1 MWAAHRLSMAATL
14 SLSNRVSLSI
24 YHQILAR
31 RLSVLSLNLIDEKIM
46 SESLSTKLLLVVTCI
61 VVFYLAA
68 RLLNK
73 IIRDVSVRKALG
85 DGRVPYITKLMNIG
99 MVFCCIVIMCLLLG
113 LGYSE
118 VSVFLSSIFAVVGVG
133 LFAQWS
139 ILSNVTA
146 SMIIFFGFPYRIG
159 DRIKIADKDEDMC
172 GIIEE
177 ISMFHLILRRDDG
190 NMVTYPN
197 SMLLQK
203 AVIKIEHAYETFAEQ
218 EPETIEDRDLKDDR
232 QVQNLRSFRE

>member
-1 MWAAHRLSMAATL
+1 
-14 SLSNRVSLSI
+14 
-24 YHQILAR
+24 
-31 RLSVLSLNLIDEKIM
+31 VLSLYTIDEKIM
-46 SESLSTKLLLVVTCI
+46 SESATTKLLLACTCI
-61 VVFYLAA
+61 VVFYLVS

-73 IIRDVSVRKALG
+73 IIHDVSVRKALG
-85 DGRVPYITKLMNIG
+85 DGRVPYITKLMNMG
-99 MVFCCIVIMCLLLG
+99 MVFCCIVITCLLLG

-139 ILSNVTA
+139 ILSNITA

-177 ISMFHLILRRDDG
+177 ISMFHVILRRNDG
-190 NMVTYPN
+190 NLITYPN

-203 AVIKIEHAYETFAEQ
+203 AVIKIEHPLAEAVELEHEAVTQ
-218 EPETIEDRDLKDDR
+218 IEKPTIDYLKGLKTVRD
-232 QVQNLRSFRE
+232 

>member
-1 MWAAHRLSMAATL
+1 
-14 SLSNRVSLSI
+14 
-24 YHQILAR
+24 
-31 RLSVLSLNLIDEKIM
+31 M
-46 SESLSTKLLLVVTCI
+46 SESQSAKLLLVATCI
-61 VVFYLAA
+61 VAFYLAA

-99 MVFCCIVIMCLLLG
+99 MVFCCIVIVCLLLG

-118 VSVFLSSIFAVVGVG
+118 VSVFLSSIFAVVGIG

-139 ILSNVTA
+139 ILSNITA

-159 DRIKIADKDEDMC
+159 DRIRIADNDEDIS
-172 GIIEE
+172 GVIEE
-177 ISMFHLILRRDDG
+177 ISMFHIILRRQDG
-190 NMVTYPN
+190 NVITYPN

-203 AVIKIEHAYETFAEQ
+203 AVLKLEYPCENFEGQDEGAAIESERKEYLKSIKTV
-218 EPETIEDRDLKDDR
+218 RD
-232 QVQNLRSFRE
+232 

>member
-1 MWAAHRLSMAATL
+1 
-14 SLSNRVSLSI
+14 
-24 YHQILAR
+24 
-31 RLSVLSLNLIDEKIM
+31 VLSLYSIDEKIM
-46 SESLSTKLLLVVTCI
+46 SESQTTKLLLVMTCI
-61 VVFYLAA
+61 VVFYLVA

-99 MVFCCIVIMCLLLG
+99 MVFCCIVIVCLLLG

-159 DRIKIADKDEDMC
+159 DRIKIADKDEDIS
-172 GIIEE
+172 GVIEE
-177 ISMFHLILRRDDG
+177 ISMFHIILRREDG
-190 NMVTYPN
+190 NMITYPN

-203 AVIKIEHAYETFAEQ
+203 AVLKLDYPCAPFVEQ
-218 EPETIEDRDLKDDR
+218 EPEVIEQDRKDYLKSIKTVRD
-232 QVQNLRSFRE
+232 

>member
-1 MWAAHRLSMAATL
+1 
-14 SLSNRVSLSI
+14 VK
-24 YHQILAR
+24 
-31 RLSVLSLNLIDEKIM
+31 LSVLSLHSIDEKIM
-46 SESLSTKLLLVVTCI
+46 SESLTTKLLLICTCI
-61 VVFYLAA
+61 VVFYLAS
-68 RLLNK
+68 RLLNR
-73 IIRDVSVRKALG
+73 IIRDVGVRKALG
-85 DGRVPYITKLMNIG
+85 DDRVPYITRLMNIG
-99 MVFCCIVIMCLLLG
+99 LVFCCIVIMCLLLG

-118 VSVFLSSIFAVVGVG
+118 VSVFLSSIFAVVGIA

-177 ISMFHLILRRDDG
+177 ISMFHVILRRDDG
-190 NMVTYPN
+190 NLVTYPN

-203 AVIKIEHAYETFAEQ
+203 AVIKIEQPLESLEKEATTELDAVTQLEKAATDYLKGVK
-218 EPETIEDRDLKDDR
+218 TIRD
-232 QVQNLRSFRE
+232 

>member
-1 MWAAHRLSMAATL
+1 ML
-14 SLSNRVSLSI
+14 SL
-24 YHQILAR
+24 YT
-31 RLSVLSLNLIDEKIM
+31 IDEKIM
-46 SESLSTKLLLVVTCI
+46 SEGLTTKLLLACTCI
-61 VVFYLAA
+61 VVFYLAS
-68 RLLNK
+68 RLLDK
-73 IIRDVSVRKALG
+73 IIHDVSVRKALG

-139 ILSNVTA
+139 ILSNITA

-159 DRIKIADKDEDMC
+159 DRIKIADKDDDMC

-177 ISMFHLILRRDDG
+177 ISMFHVILRRNDG
-190 NMVTYPN
+190 NLITYPN

-203 AVIKIEHAYETFAEQ
+203 AVIKIEHNSEKMV
-218 EPETIEDRDLKDDR
+218 EPGLEAVTQLEKPATDYLKGLKTVRD
-232 QVQNLRSFRE
+232 

>member
-1 MWAAHRLSMAATL
+1 ML
-14 SLSNRVSLSI
+14 SLDSI
-24 YHQILAR
+24 DQ
-31 RLSVLSLNLIDEKIM
+31 KIM
-46 SESLSTKLLLVVTCI
+46 SESLATKLLLVVTCI

-73 IIRDVSVRKALG
+73 IIRDISVRKALG

-99 MVFCCIVIMCLLLG
+99 MVFCCIVIVCLLLG

-159 DRIKIADKDEDMC
+159 DRIRIADKDEDIS
-172 GIIEE
+172 GVIEE
-177 ISMFHLILRRDDG
+177 ISMFHIILRREDG
-190 NMVTYPN
+190 NVITYPN

-203 AVIKIEHAYETFAEQ
+203 AVLKLEYPCENFAPH
-218 EPETIEDRDLKDDR
+218 EPEVAPTNTIEAEKKEYLKGVKTIRD
-232 QVQNLRSFRE
+232 